1 MFIYVMEYS
10 RGLPHSWVLR
20 MWWLF
25 AFMLASVRLQTVVV
39 LIEHVPNCP
48 ILSFAYGYLSIH
60 FLINPNF
67 VFIVRVHQHDM
78 RWDFILFFC
87 TYACY
92 TIVTVLGLWWNEVP
106 VLELFQKLKEPSDNF
121 KSTYSTFLP
130 NYEERVIILHISTNI
145 ARSNSVLDIH
155 SN

>member
-1 MFIYVMEYS
+1 
-10 RGLPHSWVLR
+10 
-20 MWWLF
+20 
-25 AFMLASVRLQTVVV
+25 
-39 LIEHVPNCP
+39 
-48 ILSFAYGYLSIH
+48 
-60 FLINPNF
+60 
-67 VFIVRVHQHDM
+67 M

-130 NYEERVIILHISTNI
+130 NYEERVIILHISIYI
-145 ARSNSVLDIH
+145 ARSNSVLDMH